1 MEKELI
7 KQEIEEIF
15 EKMSS
20 PEYTKRLQEIE
31 DMLDDDIQL
40 NDIDEDDQINS
51 KLPERKSETTGFFV
65 R

>member
-20 PEYTKRLQEIE
+20 PEYVKRLQEIT
-31 DMLDDDIQL
+31 DMLDDEIQL
-40 NDIDEDDQINS
+40 NDIDEADQING
-51 KLPERKSETTGFFV
+51 KLPERKTEITGFFV

>member
-31 DMLDDDIQL
+31 NMLDDDIQL
-40 NDIDEDDQINS
+40 NDIDEDDQING
-51 KLPERKSETTGFFV
+51 KLPERKSETPGFFV